1 MLKTTVPFD
10 SNAPKELTRRSDD
23 GSVLG
28 PSTMDRDTGQF
39 VSFRFVA
46 VPRDIDVCYETVE
59 LDLFASRPRDLP
71 APRVHVLLGKE

>member
-1 MLKTTVPFD
+1 
-10 SNAPKELTRRSDD
+10 
-23 GSVLG
+23 
-28 PSTMDRDTGQF
+28 MDRDTGQF

-71 APRVHVLLGKE
+71 APRVHVLLGTE